1 MGLSQWSYSLDSH
14 YENSSTISNTCR
26 NILKSCVEC
35 IDNIYINAPEILT
48 HENFY
53 FIEIEVPGMNS
64 IIDEFE
70 IELKTLEQQ
79 NKKALIIMETLS
91 AFNGVDGIPE
101 RSFNEVREK
110 TRIEFE
116 WSYSTYRHRLE
127 LFMPTFNQLIKKIQ
141 RKINEI
147 NERIER
153 DIVNK
158 VNISEEEIYAV
169 DVVDAVDAVVDAV
182 GNVDVDFEFV
192 DYKEENLD
200 NGDIWRMD

>member
-1 MGLSQWSYSLDSH
+1 
-14 YENSSTISNTCR
+14 
-26 NILKSCVEC
+26 
-35 IDNIYINAPEILT
+35 
-48 HENFY
+48 
-53 FIEIEVPGMNS
+53 MNS

-91 AFNGVDGIPE
+91 AFNGVDGIFE
-101 RSFNEVREK
+101 QSFNEVREK

-116 WSYSTYRHRLE
+116 WSYSTYRRRLE

-141 RKINEI
+141 RKIYEI

-169 DVVDAVDAVVDAV
+169 DVV
-182 GNVDVDFEFV
+182 GSVDFEFV
-192 DYKEENLD
+192 DYKEENLEI
-200 NGDIWRMD
+200 GDIWKMD